1 MFKILLILGYLV
13 CDYGSVIKRVQS
25 IDGIVPLGIFS
36 VLYACLAA
44 SLILCAFI
52 RNHTLRVTLALVFA
66 TASVLQHSFEWTTSG
81 TLTYAA
87 FVNLYQATGQI
98 GDAMAQHGRV
108 LVEVMLVSLLLFF
121 GIALPARKFRFHP
134 RLAVAAPILATGLL
148 STMLYAR
155 GGEGAGAL
163 PAYPALSM
171 AGLMAGQTL
180 LEKDGPRETAVLPR
194 ATKAPPAKD
203 IVLIVDESVTGNY
216 LDINNRDG
224 VRSGLA
230 DERPGVQI
238 TNFGYAASVSKCSA
252 TSNVVLR
259 YGGTQQ
265 NYREAVARWP
275 SIWHMAKAAGM
286 RTVYL
291 DGQSNDGALQNLMT
305 ADERAEID
313 DFVQMDGVPIVDRDM
328 RIAALIAERINNG
341 RPELIYVN
349 KVGAHFPINDKY
361 PTSRTRYQ
369 PAFERGQPLMVS
381 WTSDRTGFTG
391 KPEEWVR
398 YRNSYRNTLLWNVGE
413 FFDRLLTSADLSKA
427 TILYTSDHGQDLHE
441 RGNPGNNTHCGAENA
456 QQEEGLVP
464 LAVIESAPGSSLDWD
479 KHLKDNRNRMSA
491 FRIVPTLL
499 ALMGYDRNA
508 IAERYGP
515 ALDEGGRDAFAYNV
529 YFKPLLGKPPEYR
542 AIDLAK
548 VVNPPTSDYAALGRR
563 D

>member
-1 MFKILLILGYLV
+1 MIKIFLILAYLV
-13 CDYGSVIKRVQS
+13 SDYASVIDRIRS
-25 IDGIVPLGIFS
+25 IDGIVPLGVFS
-36 VLYACLAA
+36 MLYACVAA
-44 SLILCAFI
+44 SLVLCAFI
-52 RNHTLRVTLALVFA
+52 RNHTLRIALAVIFA
-66 TASVLQHSFEWTTSG
+66 LASILQHSFEWTTDG

-87 FVNLYQATGQI
+87 FVNLYQANGQI
-98 GDAMAQHGRV
+98 GDAIAQHGRV
-108 LVEVMLVSLLLFF
+108 LVEVTLQALLLLF
-121 GIALPARKFRFHP
+121 GIALPGRPFRFHP
-134 RLAVAAPILATGLL
+134 RLALAAPVLATGLL
-148 STMLYAR
+148 SSMLYAR

-171 AGLMAGQTL
+171 AGLMAGQNL
-180 LEKDGPRETAVLPR
+180 LENDGPRETAVLPR
-194 ATKAPPAKD
+194 AAPRPAKD
-203 IVLIVDESVTGNY
+203 IVLIVDESVSGNY
-216 LDINNRDG
+216 LDINNRQG

-230 DERPGVQI
+230 DERPGVRI
-238 TNFGYAASVSKCSA
+238 TNFGYAASISKCSA

-265 NYREAVARWP
+265 TYREAVARWP
-275 SIWHMAKAAGM
+275 SIWRQAKAVGM

-291 DGQSNDGALQNLMT
+291 DGQSNNGALQNLMT

-313 DFVQMDGVPIVDRDM
+313 DFIQFDGVPIVDRDM
-328 RIAALIAERINNG
+328 RIAALIAQRINNG

-361 PTSRTRYQ
+361 PESRTRYQ
-369 PAFERGQPLMVS
+369 PAFERGKPLLVS

-413 FFDRLLTSADLSKA
+413 FFDRLLTQADLSKA

-464 LAVIESAPGSSLDWD
+464 LAVIEGAGAASLDWA
-479 KHLKDNRNRMSA
+479 KHLDANRDKMSA

-499 ALMGYDRNA
+499 ALMGYDRGA
-508 IAERYGP
+508 IADRYGL
-515 ALDEGGRDAFAYNV
+515 ALDQGGSDSFAYNV

-548 VVNPPTSDYAALGRR
+548 MVNPPDTDYTALGRR
-563 D
+563 E